1 MHLFRKGRPCIACEK
16 SFCFRL
22 CFVKCEDSFEKDTTM
37 RKTVM
42 TLTCLILVSAFLSAC
57 SNTFEGA
64 GRDVENAG
72 EWVQDT
78 F

>member
-1 MHLFRKGRPCIACEK
+1 MTRP
-16 SFCFRL
+16 
-22 CFVKCEDSFEKDTTM
+22 FVALLAI
-37 RKTVM
+37 VM
-42 TLTCLILVSAFLSAC
+42 VCGFVSGC

-72 EWVQDT
+72 EWIQDT

>member
-1 MHLFRKGRPCIACEK
+1 
-16 SFCFRL
+16 
-22 CFVKCEDSFEKDTTM
+22 
-37 RKTVM
+37 M